1 MADPTPIMGHLKW
14 DQYGEHFFE
23 NGISQGVLFPADPSV
38 TTGPSAGWG
47 QGVAWNGLRTVSETP
62 EGADESAFYADN
74 AKYLSLRAV
83 ETYGGTIGAYTYP
96 DEWMPCDGSAQ
107 PSAGVTLGQQTRK
120 PFCLAYKT
128 QLGNDVLGSD
138 YGYLLHIVY
147 NATAS
152 PSSREYQTINE
163 SPEPIEFSWEF
174 KTTPLQVTGY
184 KPVSLIT
191 INSKK
196 VDAAKLAQLEG
207 YLFGVD
213 ADSTATPAIEGSYPR
228 IVLPA
233 EILTL
238 FPAG

>member
-1 MADPTPIMGHLKW
+1 MPDPITGKLKW

-23 NGISQGVLFPADPSV
+23 NGVSQGVLYPSDPNG
-38 TTGPSAGWG
+38 TDGWG
-47 QGVAWNGLRTVSETP
+47 KGVAWNGLRTVSETP

-83 ETYGGTIGAYTYP
+83 ETFGGTIGAYTYP
-96 DEWMPCDGSAQ
+96 DEWMQCDGSAQ
-107 PSAGVTLGQQTRK
+107 PVAGVTFGQQTRK
-120 PFCLAYKT
+120 PFCFAFKS

-196 VDAAKLAQLEG
+196 VDADDLAALEAA
-207 YLFGVD
+207 LFGVD
-213 ADSTATPAIEGSYPR
+213 PDSSASPAIVGSNPR

-233 EILTL
+233 EILTM